1 MTEPDVKADNL
12 GRTVSIYLPAKTI
25 ETISTMAASERR
37 SVSAYIAMALEEHI
51 NNTPER
57 TK

>member
-1 MTEPDVKADNL
+1 MTEPDVKADSS
-12 GRTVSIYLPAKTI
+12 GRTISIYLPTKTI
-25 ETISTMAASERR
+25 EAISNMALAERR